1 MVIKVIQIMSLMFA
15 VVFISPVWASNN
27 NVTYQSVDVQDAT
40 LTPSKDGSTAILR
53 FKFRNETSETIILLG
68 ALTAGFETSEI
79 LVKVTDQKTQ
89 KLTALSVPSEEFL
102 DLTTNHIF
110 IKLAGGKMPA
120 KPTNEITLRLLLA
133 SGELP
138 FVAHVEPYRS
148 PREKGK
154 MK

>member
-1 MVIKVIQIMSLMFA
+1 MIIKVIHIMGLLLA
-15 VVFISPVWASNN
+15 AIFINPVWASNN
-27 NVTYQSVDVQDAT
+27 NVTYQSVDVQAAT
-40 LTPSKDGSTAILR
+40 LTPSEDGLTAILR
-53 FKFRNETSETIILLG
+53 FKFRNETPETIILLG
-68 ALTAGFETSEI
+68 ALTAEFGTSEI

-89 KLTALSVPSEEFL
+89 KLAALSVPSEELL

-120 KPTNEITLRLLLA
+120 KPTNEMALRLLLA

-148 PREKGK
+148 LREKRK